1 MNDDDIDEVLKEKW
15 FNLNLCNNE
24 LINQLTDILADLTK
38 SLEQQHMLRYQGK
51 FYFVICKYEQAFE
64 YLTKLLELEPNDLF
78 ALRYRGEIHHIMK
91 RYEESLMDLD
101 KLLEI
106 NINETSTVNLKE
118 LSETNNDI
126 TWILNAYEEVARKWV
141 FNIFIKV
148 VYYHFYINCISV
160 KLLESKHCIFSKF
173 HNDFVIK

>member
-1 MNDDDIDEVLKEKW
+1 LLETNQ
-15 FNLNLCNNE
+15 NN
-24 LINQLTDILADLTK
+24 
-38 SLEQQHMLRYQGK
+38 LRYQAK
-51 FYFVICKYEQAFE
+51 FYFVVGKYEQALE
-64 YLTKLLELEPNDLF
+64 YLTKLLKLEPIDLF

-141 FNIFIKV
+141 FN
-148 VYYHFYINCISV
+148 YIYKGC
-160 KLLESKHCIFSKF
+160 LLSFLY
-173 HNDFVIK
+173 

>member
-64 YLTKLLELEPNDLF
+64 YLTKLLELKPNDLF
-78 ALRYRGEIHHIMK
+78 ALKYRGEIHHIMK
-91 RYEESLMDLD
+91 RYEESLVDLD

-106 NINETSTVNLKE
+106 NINKTSSMDLKD
-118 LSETNNDI
+118 LYETNNDI
-126 TWILNAYEEVARKWV
+126 TWILNAYEEVARKYLI
-141 FNIFIKV
+141 IFIKV
-148 VYYHFYINCISV
+148 VCYY
-160 KLLESKHCIFSKF
+160 
-173 HNDFVIK
+173 

>member
-1 MNDDDIDEVLKEKW
+1 MNDDDIDEVLKKKW
-15 FNLNLCNNE
+15 TNLNLCNDE
-24 LINQLTDILADLTK
+24 IISQQTDKFADLTK
-38 SLEQQHMLRYQGK
+38 SLKEQHVLRYQGK
-51 FYFVICKYEQAFE
+51 FYFVLCNYNHAFK

-118 LSETNNDI
+118 LSETNNNI
-126 TWILNAYEEVARKWV
+126 KWILNAYEEVARK
-141 FNIFIKV
+141 
-148 VYYHFYINCISV
+148 
-160 KLLESKHCIFSKF
+160 
-173 HNDFVIK
+173 